1 MDHDEAV
8 RQKATER
15 YLLDELDP
23 ELRDQFE
30 EHLFDCQDCALDVR
44 AAAMFVEQTKVV
56 LAEPPAAETRVS
68 AAVPAKETGARGWFA
83 WLRPA
88 FAVPVLA
95 LLLAVIGYQ
104 NFVTYPHLMEA
115 ANQPQV
121 GPWASVNVSTR
132 GTAPTTVK
140 PHPGEGFGLLVNL
153 PPEDGFASYTADLYN
168 PAGKLEWSGPIAAP
182 TAEEGR
188 QIYIPSGHRQSGT
201 YTLVVKGITAAGES
215 KEISRR
221 PIDVQIQP

>member
-23 ELRDQFE
+23 GLKDQFE

-44 AAAMFVEQTKVV
+44 AAAMFVEQVKVV
-56 LAEPPAAETRVS
+56 LGEPTVTSSMQTPVT
-68 AAVPAKETGARGWFA
+68 VPAKAGWLA
-83 WLRPA
+83 WFRPA

-95 LLLAVIGYQ
+95 VLLAVVGYQ
-104 NFVTYPHLMEA
+104 NFVTYPRLMQA

-132 GTAPTTVK
+132 G
-140 PHPGEGFGLLVNL
+140 
-153 PPEDGFASYTADLYN
+153 
-168 PAGKLEWSGPIAAP
+168 AA
-182 TAEEGR
+182 T
-188 QIYIPSGHRQSGT
+188 
-201 YTLVVKGITAAGES
+201 
-215 KEISRR
+215 
-221 PIDVQIQP
+221 